1 MVTDLKPIGY
11 GWLVER
17 FDLKVLPHY
26 CSSFSSRSR
35 RRTVE
40 RPDGYF
46 EEYYPTSRATATST
60 LDHLEFAVKNE
71 GVNLGILKAC
81 FQKLDPEE
89 LTARVKNKP
98 TGRFGRILWFLY
110 EELTGEQLDLPDL
123 KQSNYV
129 DLLDSKKYFTGKPD
143 PHPRQRVNMNLLG
156 DFSFSPQIRRTEI
169 LQKYLEK
176 DFSQKCDEVIGK
188 YPPELIRNA
197 LANLYTAETKSSFQI
212 EQESLSGN
220 KAERFIQLL
229 RESDAHDYLNKDA
242 LVDLQH
248 KMVAN
253 PLARTENYRTSQ
265 EYVGSS
271 SLMGETVHLIPPKPE
286 DLNELMDALFRC
298 AHRMMESGIPPVL
311 IAGAIAFG
319 FVYIHPFKDGNGRIH
334 RFLIHHILSRTGFT
348 PTNFIF
354 PVSAVMYRNADRY
367 QDTLNLFSRPLL
379 QLIEYS
385 LNHYGEMTITG
396 DTIDTYR
403 YFDATGIA
411 ENLFSFIEDTIEI
424 DFIREL
430 DFLKQ
435 FATAQRDIENF
446 IDGLSGKE
454 VRLFIRLKDQYPLST
469 KKRSKYFSMLTDEQ
483 IESMEQIVQDAFG
496 K

>member
-1 MVTDLKPIGY
+1 MQPVGY
-11 GWLVER
+11 KWLETEFGLNVIPHHCASYISNKNIHRTVQKDE
-17 FDLKVLPHY
+17 LTEEHYPKSKVLEDSV
-26 CSSFSSRSR
+26 C
-35 RRTVE
+35 
-40 RPDGYF
+40 G
-46 EEYYPTSRATATST
+46 
-60 LDHLEFAVKNE
+60 HLEFAVKNE

-89 LTARVKNKP
+89 LTDCVKNKP

-110 EELTGEQLDLPDL
+110 EELTGETLDLPDL
-123 KQSNYV
+123 KQGNYV
-129 DLLDSKKYFTGKPD
+129 DLLDAKKYFTGKPV

-169 LQKYLEK
+169 LQTYLEK
-176 DFSQKCDEVIGK
+176 DFSQQCAEVIGK

-197 LANLYTAETKSSFQI
+197 LAYLYTAETKSSFQI
-212 EQESLSGN
+212 EQEALSGN

-229 RESDAHDYLNKDA
+229 RESDANDYLNKDA
-242 LVDLQH
+242 LVDLQR

-253 PLARTENYRTSQ
+253 PLARTGEYRLTQ

-271 SLMGETVHLIPPKPE
+271 SIMGETVHLVPPKPE
-286 DLNELMDALFRC
+286 KLDELMEALFRC
-298 AHRMMESGIPPVL
+298 AHRMMDSGVSPVL
-311 IAGAIAFG
+311 IAAAIAFG

-334 RFLIHHILSRTGFT
+334 RFLIHHILSKTGFT
-348 PTNFIF
+348 PKNFIF

-379 QLIEYS
+379 QIIEYS
-385 LNHYGEMTITG
+385 MSHYGEMTVVG
-396 DTIDTYR
+396 DTIDAYR

-430 DFLKQ
+430 NFLKL
-435 FATAQRDIENF
+435 FATAQRDIESY

-454 VRLFIRLKDQYPLST
+454 IRLFIRLKDRYPLSA
-469 KKRSKYFSMLTDEQ
+469 KKRERFFSMLTNEQ
-483 IESMEQIVQDAFG
+483 IKHMEQLVRDAFEV
-496 K
+496 